1 MQSHSLGPFWWKYQ
15 NPSVEWAGNL
25 PSQSNLG
32 NMFCWGNTVN
42 GELGLGGIE
51 EEHILSPRELTF
63 KKTTNIKE
71 VACGSY
77 HTVIV
82 TCDGEVYT
90 CGSNDYGQLGHEK
103 PCKKPEKVDSLS
115 MYLITRA
122 SCGSSHTVAVNE
134 WGQVFSWGSDVHGQ
148 LGTGLGENND
158 MQLNPKMIKTL
169 ATSHVIQITCGYD
182 HSLAL
187 TKDGALYAWGSN
199 SYGQLGFG
207 NQNGHQK
214 PAVISSL
221 TGIPI
226 AFIACGGNHS
236 FAVSISGAVYGWGK
250 NCFGQLGLSDDTD
263 RLFPSQLKT
272 LRSIKVKY
280 VACGEDFSVFL
291 TKDGGVFTCGAG
303 MYGQLGHGST
313 SCEFLPRKVLELMG
327 SVVTQISCGR
337 HHTLAFVPSRGRVYA
352 FGLGGAGQL
361 GTRATCSATTPQVVL
376 GPWVSPGGVS
386 VVEAGIQ
393 TEHASNCMV
402 RRIYSGGDHCFAT
415 VTHKEDN
422 VPSDDFRVYN
432 KYTQILSITQETTEQ
447 CEKASGSEMVDQ
459 DLMSCL
465 ETVFSSQA
473 CMNCSF
479 LLPNDEHYCCTSRHH
494 GVSLPLAEQC
504 FSTIGRVENNSIK
517 ELISNCVVENLLPS
531 LVTSPPDIETLRL
544 YLILPFYHEFDNP
557 KNYSVLHNPFGR
569 TFLNLKTEAGKVVG
583 WWWSKTSF
591 DYFERLIRVF
601 KNVVMHILGKTENV
615 NQENVNWDYDM
626 VVPLEVL
633 GKLNKL
639 NNDVDGFK
647 VPYDSFYLTEL
658 TEKVDVRLDYIK
670 WLMTKDHHLKQRIF
684 FCNYPFLFDAQA
696 KTLLLQADQ
705 SLQMQSAMNQAAT
718 RAITSLFFSP
728 VLSASIS
735 TFLELHVSRENL
747 VTDTIR
753 ELAKF
758 EATDLKKPLKVKFE
772 NEEAEDAGGV
782 TKEFFLLLLREIL
795 DPKFGMFRQYEE
807 TRTIWFSEDSFE
819 DEIMYYLIG
828 VLCGLAIYNFIII
841 DLPFPLALYKK
852 LLKEPVSL
860 QDLKGLSPTLAKS
873 LQDLLDYSESDLEEV
888 FILNFEVTREVFG
901 EIKVQPLKPGGENI
915 PVTQENKQEF
925 VDLYVDLVLNKSV
938 AIHFKAFGSGF
949 HKVCGGRILELFHS
963 HELMAVVVGNENY
976 DWEELQRNAEY
987 RNGFTENDETIRM
1000 FWEVFHELPEVE
1012 KRKFLLFLTGSVRI
1026 PIQGMKA
1033 IKIYIQPTIDD
1044 RYLPV
1049 AHTCFN
1055 LLDLP
1060 RYGTKEKL
1068 RYKLM
1073 QAIQQTQGFSLV

>member
-1 MQSHSLGPFWWKYQ
+1 MQSSSLENLWWKDQ
-15 NPSVEWAGNL
+15 NSSAEWMGDFPL
-25 PSQSNLG
+25 QSESD
-32 NMFCWGNTVN
+32 MFCWGNTVN

-51 EEHILSPRELTF
+51 EEHILLPRELNF
-63 KKTTNIKE
+63 NKTTNIKE

-82 TCDGEVYT
+82 TRNGEVYT
-90 CGSNDYGQLGHEK
+90 CGSNDHGQLGHEK
-103 PCKKPEKVDSLS
+103 PCKKPGKVDSLS
-115 MYLITRA
+115 QYLIIRA
-122 SCGSSHTVAVNE
+122 SCGACHTLTISE
-134 WGQVFSWGSDVHGQ
+134 WGQVFGWGSDSHGQ
-148 LGTGLGENND
+148 LGNGLGDNGD
-158 MQLNPKMIKTL
+158 IQLNPKMIKSL
-169 ATSHVIQITCGYD
+169 ATSHVIQITCGQN

-187 TKDGALYAWGSN
+187 TQSGTLYAWGCN
-199 SYGQLGFG
+199 SCGQLGIG
-207 NQNGHQK
+207 NKNGQPK
-214 PAVISSL
+214 PSVVSSL
-221 TGIPI
+221 AGIPI
-226 AFIACGGNHS
+226 AFVACGGNHS
-236 FAVSISGAVYGWGK
+236 FAVSRSGAVYGWGK

-263 RLFPSQLKT
+263 RLFPCQLKT

-280 VACGEDFSVFL
+280 IACGEDFSVFL

-313 SCEFLPRKVLELMG
+313 SNEFLPRKVIELMG

-337 HHTLAFVPSRGRVYA
+337 RHALAFVPSRGRVYA

-361 GTRATCSATTPQVVL
+361 GTKAIRSATTPQVVL

-393 TEHASNCMV
+393 SEHASKCMV
-402 RRIYSGGDHCFAT
+402 KRIYSGGDHCFAT

-422 VPSDDFRVYN
+422 IPSDDFRDFSTS
-432 KYTQILSITQETTEQ
+432 TQILSITEETVQQ

-473 CMNCSF
+473 CINCSF
-479 LLPNDEHYCCTSRHH
+479 LLPNDEHYCCTSRRH
-494 GVSLPLAEQC
+494 GVDLPLAEQC
-504 FSTIGRVENNSIK
+504 FSAIGRVENSSIK
-517 ELISNCVVENLLPS
+517 ELIANCVVENLLPS
-531 LVTSPPDIETLRL
+531 LVTSPPDVETLRL
-544 YLILPFYHEFDNP
+544 YLILPLYHEFDNP
-557 KNYSVLHNPFGR
+557 KNYTVLHNPFGR
-569 TFLNLKTEAGKVVG
+569 TFLTLKTEASKIVG
-583 WWWSKTSF
+583 LWWSSTSL

-601 KNVVMHILGKTENV
+601 KNVVMYILRKTENV
-615 NQENVNWDYDM
+615 NQEIVNWDHDM
-626 VVPLEVL
+626 EIPLEVL

-639 NNDVDGFK
+639 NNNVDGLK

-658 TEKVDVRLDYIK
+658 TEKVDVRLDYLR
-670 WLMTKDHHLKQRIF
+670 WLTTKDPQLKQRIY
-684 FCNYPFLFDAQA
+684 FCNYPFLFDAQT
-696 KTLLLQADQ
+696 KTLLLQTNQ

-718 RAITSLFFSP
+718 RAISSLLFSP
-728 VLSASIS
+728 FASANIS
-735 TFLELHVSRENL
+735 TFLELHVSRRNL
-747 VTDTIR
+747 VADTIR

-758 EATDLKKPLKVKFE
+758 ETADLKKPLKVKFE

-782 TKEFFLLLLREIL
+782 TKEFFLLLSREIL
-795 DPKFGMFRQYEE
+795 DPKYGMFRQYDE

-828 VLCGLAIYNFIII
+828 ALCGLAIYNFTII

-860 QDLKGLSPTLAKS
+860 LDLRGLSPTLAKS
-873 LQDLLDYSESDLEEV
+873 LQDLLDYKEADLEEV
-888 FILNFEVTREVFG
+888 FCLNFEITREVFG
-901 EIKVQPLKPGGENI
+901 EIKVQPLKPGGGNI

-925 VDLYVDLVLNKSV
+925 VDLYVDLILNTSV
-938 AIHFKAFGSGF
+938 EKHFKAFSTGF
-949 HKVCGGRILELFHS
+949 HEVCGGRVLELFHS
-963 HELMAVVVGNENY
+963 QELMALVAGNENY

-987 RNGFTENDETIRM
+987 KNGYTENDKTIRM
-1000 FWEVFHELPEVE
+1000 FWEVFHELSEEE

-1033 IKIYIQPTIDD
+1033 IKIYIQPSSDD

-1073 QAIQQTQGFSLV
+1073 QAMQQTEGFSLV